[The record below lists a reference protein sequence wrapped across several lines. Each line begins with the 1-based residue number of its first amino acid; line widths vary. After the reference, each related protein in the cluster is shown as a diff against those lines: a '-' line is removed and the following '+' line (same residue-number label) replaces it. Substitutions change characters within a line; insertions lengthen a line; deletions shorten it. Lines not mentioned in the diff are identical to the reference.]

1 MGTHPHILS
10 RPPSLESRGIAHV
23 GLKVSD
29 IEKSRRFYREILG
42 FKDELRQPGVV
53 YLPSGPD
60 RLVVYDEHSGT
71 SDFHFGFKVDTLQQ
85 VKEWRDWLRSKDVTI
100 LEDMTE
106 DKHQSIKFKDPDGH
120 WIEIS
125 SEK

>member
-1 MGTHPHILS
+1 MTTHPHVLT
-10 RPPSLESRGIAHV
+10 RPPPLERRGIAHV

-29 IEKSRRFYREILG
+29 IEKSRKFYREILG
-42 FKDELRQPGVV
+42 FKDELRQPGVA

-60 RLVVYDEHSGT
+60 RLVVYDENSGT
-71 SDFHFGFKVDTLQQ
+71 SDFHFGFKVDTLQR
-85 VKEWRDWLRSKDVTI
+85 VKEWRDWLRSKNVTI

-106 DKHQSIKFKDPDGH
+106 DKHRSIKFKDPDGH

-125 SEK
+125 S

>member
-1 MGTHPHILS
+1 MTTHPQVPS

-29 IEKSRRFYREILG
+29 IEKSRKFYREILG

-53 YLPSGPD
+53 YFPSGPD
-60 RLVVYDEHSGT
+60 RLVVYDENHGT
-71 SDFHFGFKVDTLQQ
+71 SDFHFGFNVDTLEQ
-85 VKEWRDWLRSKDVTI
+85 VKEWRDWLGSKNVTI
-100 LEDMTE
+100 IEDMTE
-106 DKHQSIKFKDPDGH
+106 DKHRSIKFKDPDGH

>member
-1 MGTHPHILS
+1 MTTHPHVLT
-10 RPPSLESRGIAHV
+10 RPPSLENRGIAHV

-29 IEKSRRFYREILG
+29 IEKSRKFYREILG

-53 YLPSGPD
+53 YLPAGPD
-60 RLVVYDEHSGT
+60 RLVVYDENSGT
-71 SDFHFGFKVDTLQQ
+71 SDFHFGFKVNTLQQ
-85 VKEWRDWLRSKDVTI
+85 VKEWRDWLRSKNVTI

-106 DKHQSIKFKDPDGH
+106 DKHRSIKFKDPDRH